1 MSVFDIK
8 LFSRYLVYPT
18 SLLLFLLSCF
28 IGNSAGLIAKDAT
41 WHDPNSTFKV
51 WVLSDIQPKEDKH
64 REAFQEAIL
73 DINKNVPG
81 IQMAIVGGDIANR
94 TTSETYDWYLS
105 RRALSYIKDWNEIA
119 GNHDL
124 KTDLGELY
132 REKIKENFDYSIAR
146 GNILFIFMSDEVR
159 GKPTGISNET
169 FNWWKELVINNQDKI
184 ILVMT
189 HAPLEGSGIP
199 FSYLEDRQVTNSKR
213 FTDVLKEYQVDI
225 WFSGHLH
232 LPHFLTNNIVQ
243 QEDYN
248 GTIFINVSSI
258 RPEMYDLKKSESRI
272 ITFVCDSDQVLIQAR
287 NHNEKK
293 FNENLSTVYGLS
305 KKFKC
310 E

>member
-1 MSVFDIK
+1 MFGLYIT
-8 LFSRYLVYPT
+8 LFPRHIIYPIA
-18 SLLLFLLSCF
+18 LLLFCYSCY

-41 WHDPNSTFKV
+41 WHDSNNTFKV
-51 WVLSDIQPKEDKH
+51 WVLSDIQPRKDKD
-64 REAFQEAIL
+64 REAFKEAVL

-81 IQMAIVGGDIANR
+81 LQMAIVGGDIANR
-94 TTSETYDWYLS
+94 SKSETYDWYLS
-105 RRALSYIKDWNEIA
+105 TRDLSYIKDWNEIA

-124 KTDLGELY
+124 KTGLGKFY
-132 REKIKENFDYSIAR
+132 REKIKENFNYSVSR

-159 GKPTGISNET
+159 GKPTDISDET
-169 FNWWKELVINNQDKI
+169 FNWWKGLVINNQDKI
-184 ILVMT
+184 IVVMT

-199 FSYLEDRQVTNSKR
+199 YSYLEDRQVTNSMR
-213 FTDVLKEYQVDI
+213 FTDVLKEYKVDM

-248 GTIFINVSSI
+248 RTIFINVSSI
-258 RPEMYDLKKSESRI
+258 RPEILDLKKSESRI
-272 ITFVCDSDQVLIQAR
+272 ITFVCDFDRVLIQAR

-293 FNENLSTVYGLS
+293 FNENLSSVYKLS

>member
-105 RRALSYIKDWNEIA
+105 SRALSYIKDWNEIA

-132 REKIKENFDYSIAR
+132 REKIKENFNYSIAR

-159 GKPTGISNET
+159 GKPTGISTET

-213 FTDVLKEYQVDI
+213 FTDVLKEYRVDI

-232 LPHFLTNNIVQ
+232 LPHFLANNIVQ

-293 FNENLSTVYGLS
+293 FNENLSSVYGLS

>member
-8 LFSRYLVYPT
+8 LFSRYLVYST
-18 SLLLFLLSCF
+18 SLLLFLLSCS

-51 WVLSDIQPKEDKH
+51 WVLSDIQPTKDKH

-94 TTSETYDWYLS
+94 TTSEAYDWYLS
-105 RRALSYIKDWNEIA
+105 LRALSYIKDWNEIA

-124 KTDLGELY
+124 NTDLGELY
-132 REKIKENFDYSIAR
+132 RDKIKENFNYSITK
-146 GNILFIFMSDEVR
+146 GNVLFLFMSDEVG
-159 GKPTGISNET
+159 GKPTGISDET
-169 FNWWKELVINNQDKI
+169 FNWWKELVVNNQDMI
-184 ILVMT
+184 IVVMT

-199 FSYLEDRQVTNSKR
+199 FSYLDGRQVTDSKR
-213 FTDVLKEYQVDI
+213 FTDVLKKYKVDM

-232 LPHFLTNNIVQ
+232 LPHFLTNNIVK
-243 QEDYN
+243 QEDLN

-258 RPEMYDLKKSESRI
+258 RPEMFDLKKSESRI

-293 FNENLSTVYGLS
+293 YNENLSSVYKLS
-305 KKFKC
+305 KEFKC